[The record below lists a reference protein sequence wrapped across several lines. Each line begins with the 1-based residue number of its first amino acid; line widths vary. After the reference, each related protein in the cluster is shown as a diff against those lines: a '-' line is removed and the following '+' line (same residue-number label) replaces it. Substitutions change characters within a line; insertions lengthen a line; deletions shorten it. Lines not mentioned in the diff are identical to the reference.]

1 MLFKNAFF
9 IDELQMEI
17 RSQQSYSEGWVA
29 LFVNFDDKCI
39 EFDDFLVKQETLLAA
54 AASN

>member
-1 MLFKNAFF
+1 MNFKWRSGRNRATVKAELHFF
-9 IDELQMEI
+9 
-17 RSQQSYSEGWVA
+17 VK
-29 LFVNFDDKCI
+29 FDDKCI